1 MALCL
6 ALLAL
11 PARADEAVDPY
22 QMIKTFKTTPREPM
36 TVVATPVSA
45 PAPMPPAAPH
55 KLPSAIKLLI
65 WFSVDSVSQ
74 VLFIPMAIKL

>member
-1 MALCL
+1 MGKSCALSWPSGAAIAFLALCL

-55 KLPSAIKLLI
+55 K
-65 WFSVDSVSQ
+65 
-74 VLFIPMAIKL
+74 